1 MHKSL
6 IINHN
11 SSMEPFSVRGL
22 DIFWDLLRHS
32 RTGWPMWLC
41 IIFCAIFLAFGIM
54 MKDTRF
60 LIVGVMFWLTIVP
73 VTCFFLYYYYLFSED
88 MLANILPHTM
98 ERNRDGYTLW
108 MYKKLVLRDSDDD
121 GAEKTKWMVCGRIS
135 VMDASVIKT
144 RKCFNYT
151 VLYLED
157 APMSVLYV
165 PTNDLLEQNYENT

>member
-1 MHKSL
+1 MADVALHHILRNLSGFRYNDEGYKVFDSGSYVL
-6 IINHN
+6 AYDSAGH
-11 SSMEPFSVRGL
+11 
-22 DIFWDLLRHS
+22 LL
-32 RTGWPMWLC
+32 
-41 IIFCAIFLAFGIM
+41 
-54 MKDTRF
+54 
-60 LIVGVMFWLTIVP
+60 
-73 VTCFFLYYYYLFSED
+73 FLYYYYLFSDD

-108 MYKKLVLRDSDDD
+108 MYKKLVLRDTDDD